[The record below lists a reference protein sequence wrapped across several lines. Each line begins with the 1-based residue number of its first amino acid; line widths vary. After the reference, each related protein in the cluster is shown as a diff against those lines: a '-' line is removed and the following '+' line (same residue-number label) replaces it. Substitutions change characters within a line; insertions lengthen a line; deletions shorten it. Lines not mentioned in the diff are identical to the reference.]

1 MLKLILKLYFLL
13 RTPTAFSIGP
23 LVAGVLGGSMSLAF
37 IAFVILLCVYIWR
50 LYSNIVSGELKVNS
64 SAFNVLHVTVLY
76 KTTPSNSN
84 VLRAPS
90 DHYPALVIAWF
101 RVLLYLETAHKFSEA
116 WHQ

>member
-1 MLKLILKLYFLL
+1 MDV
-13 RTPTAFSIGP
+13 G
-23 LVAGVLGGSMSLAF
+23 LVAGIAGGVGGALFLVIIVL
-37 IAFVILLCVYIWR
+37 VIVVCVLVCQVRRRGHIKF
-50 LYSNIVSGELKVNS
+50 VSGELKVNS
-64 SAFNVLHVTVLY
+64 SAFNLLHVAVLY
-76 KTTPSNSN
+76 KTTPLNSN